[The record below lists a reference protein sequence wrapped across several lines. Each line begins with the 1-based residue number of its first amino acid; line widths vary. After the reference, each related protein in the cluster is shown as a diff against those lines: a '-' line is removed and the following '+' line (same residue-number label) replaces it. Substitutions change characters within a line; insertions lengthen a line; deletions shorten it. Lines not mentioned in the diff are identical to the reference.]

1 MWGAVYHRRM
11 PEGPEVDTDRLH
23 EEIHEELE
31 REGGTLVRQIA
42 LTTAIFA
49 AFAAVAS
56 LLAGS
61 TINEALVLKNEASQ
75 LQGQA
80 SDQWAY
86 YQAKGIKAAV
96 QSAIGASWAASGHAV
111 PQDVQAAEKRYVAQ
125 QQEISNE
132 AKKLEHERDVKSSE
146 ADELIH
152 RHHKFAAAVAIF
164 QVAIALGAVGALTR
178 IRAVWVG
185 SFVTGVV
192 AIVYFLLPFVS
203 R

>member
-1 MWGAVYHRRM
+1 M
-11 PEGPEVDTDRLH
+11 PEGPEVETDQLH
-23 EEIHEELE
+23 EAIHEELE
-31 REGGTLVRQIA
+31 REGGRLLKWIA

-49 AFAAVAS
+49 AFAAIAA

-61 TINEALVLKNEASQ
+61 TINEALVLKTESTR
-75 LQGQA
+75 LQAQA

-86 YQAKGIKAAV
+86 YQAKGIKGAV
-96 QSAIGASWAASGHAV
+96 QAAIGASWAAAGHPVPPAV
-111 PQDVQAAEKRYVAQ
+111 SASERRYADEQ
-125 QQEISNE
+125 QQISKV
-132 AKKLEHERDVKSSE
+132 AAKLEKTRDEKSKE

-178 IRAVWVG
+178 LRIVWLG
-185 SFVTGVV
+185 SFATGIV
-192 AIVYFLLPFVS
+192 AIVLFALPFLG

>member
-1 MWGAVYHRRM
+1 M

-23 EEIHEELE
+23 EAIHEELE
-31 REGGTLVRQIA
+31 HEGSTLVKQIA

-56 LLAGS
+56 LLAGGS
-61 TINEALVLKNEASQ
+61 INEALVLKNESTK

-96 QSAIGASWAASGHAV
+96 QSAIAASWTASGHPV
-111 PQDVQAAEKRYVAQ
+111 PPDVDAAQKKYVAQ

-132 AKKLEHERDVKSSE
+132 AKKLEKERDEKSSE

-178 IRAVWVG
+178 LRIVWIV

-192 AIVYFLLPFVS
+192 AIVYFVLPFVQ

>member
-1 MWGAVYHRRM
+1 M

-23 EEIHEELE
+23 EAIHEEVE
-31 REGGTLVRQIA
+31 REGGALVKQIA

-96 QSAIGASWAASGHAV
+96 QSAIAASWTAAGHPV
-111 PQDVQAAEKRYVAQ
+111 PPDVDAAGKKYIAQ

-132 AKKLEHERDVKSSE
+132 AKKLEHERDAKSSE

-178 IRAVWVG
+178 IRAVWIG
-185 SFVTGVV
+185 SFVTGII
-192 AIVYFLLPFVS
+192 AIVYFLLPFVN

>member
-1 MWGAVYHRRM
+1 M

-23 EEIHEELE
+23 EAIHEELE
-31 REGGTLVRQIA
+31 HEGGSLVKQIA

-61 TINEALVLKNEASQ
+61 TINEALVLKSESTK

-86 YQAKGIKAAV
+86 YQAKGIKGAV
-96 QSAIGASWAASGHAV
+96 QSGISASWAAAGKPAPPAV
-111 PQDVQAAEKRYVAQ
+111 EAAEKKYAAE
-125 QQEISNE
+125 QQEISAE
-132 AKKLEHERDVKSSE
+132 AKKLEQERDEKSKE

-164 QVAIALGAVGALTR
+164 QVAIALGAVAALTR
-178 IRAVWVG
+178 LRIVWIV
-185 SFVTGVV
+185 SFCSGVV
-192 AIVYFLLPFVS
+192 AVVFFILPFVS
-203 R
+203 

>member
-1 MWGAVYHRRM
+1 M

-23 EEIHEELE
+23 EAIHEELE
-31 REGGTLVRQIA
+31 HEGGTLVKQIA

-61 TINEALVLKNEASQ
+61 TINEALVLKSEATR

-86 YQAKGIKAAV
+86 YQAKGIKSAV
-96 QSAIGASWAASGHAV
+96 QSAIGATWSAAGKPA
-111 PQDVQAAEKRYVAQ
+111 PPAIEAAEKKYAAE
-125 QQEISNE
+125 QQEISAE
-132 AKKLEHERDVKSSE
+132 AKKLEQERDEKSKE

-178 IRAVWVG
+178 LRVVWIV
-185 SFVTGVV
+185 SFVAGVV

>member
-1 MWGAVYHRRM
+1 M

-23 EEIHEELE
+23 EQIHEELE
-31 REGGTLVRQIA
+31 KEGGSLVRQIA

-61 TINEALVLKNEASQ
+61 TINEALVLKNESTQ
-75 LQGQA
+75 LQGKA

-96 QSAIGASWAASGHAV
+96 QSSIAASWSAAGKPVPPAV
-111 PQDVQAAEKRYVAQ
+111 EASQKKYATEQE
-125 QQEISNE
+125 EISAE
-132 AKKLEHERDVKSSE
+132 AKKLEKERDAKSSE

-178 IRAVWVG
+178 IRAVWIA
-185 SFVTGVV
+185 SFAAGIV
-192 AIVYFLLPFVS
+192 AIVYFLLPFIG

>member
-1 MWGAVYHRRM
+1 M

-23 EEIHEELE
+23 EQIHEELE
-31 REGGTLVRQIA
+31 REGGALVKQIA

-61 TINEALVLKNEASQ
+61 TINEALVLKNEATQ

-96 QSAIGASWAASGHAV
+96 QSAIAASWTASGHAV
-111 PQDVQAAEKRYVAQ
+111 PADVEAAEKKYAAQ

-132 AKKLEHERDVKSSE
+132 AKKLEHERDAKSSE
-146 ADELIH
+146 AGELIH

-178 IRAVWVG
+178 LRAVWIG

-192 AIVYFLLPFVS
+192 AIGYFLIPFFS

>member
-1 MWGAVYHRRM
+1 M

-23 EEIHEELE
+23 EAIHEELE
-31 REGGTLVRQIA
+31 HEGGSLVKQIA

-49 AFAAVAS
+49 AIAAVAS

-61 TINEALVLKNEASQ
+61 TINEALVLKNEATQ
-75 LQGQA
+75 LQGRA

-96 QSAIGASWAASGHAV
+96 QSAVGASWSAAGKAV
-111 PQDVQAAEKRYVAQ
+111 PPEIGAAEKKYAAE
-125 QQEISNE
+125 QQEISAE
-132 AKKLEHERDVKSSE
+132 AKKLEKERDEKSSE

-178 IRAVWVG
+178 LRPVWIA
-185 SFVTGVV
+185 SFAAGVI
-192 AIVYFLLPFVS
+192 AIVYFILPFLG

>member
-1 MWGAVYHRRM
+1 M
-11 PEGPEVDTDRLH
+11 PEGPEVDIDRLH
-23 EEIHEELE
+23 ESIHEELE
-31 REGGTLVRQIA
+31 REGGTLVKQIA

-61 TINEALVLKNEASQ
+61 TINEALVLKNEATR

-96 QSAIGASWAASGHAV
+96 QSSIGASWAAAGKPV
-111 PQDVQAAEKRYVAQ
+111 PAGVDAAQKKYAEE
-125 QQEISNE
+125 QQEISAE
-132 AKKLEHERDVKSSE
+132 AKKLEHERDEKSKE

-178 IRAVWVG
+178 IRLVWIVSLVAG
-185 SFVTGVV
+185 II
-192 AIVYFLLPFVS
+192 AIVYFALPFLN

>member
-1 MWGAVYHRRM
+1 M

-23 EEIHEELE
+23 EQIHEELE
-31 REGGTLVRQIA
+31 REGGALVKQIA

-61 TINEALVLKNEASQ
+61 TINEALVLKNDATR
-75 LQGQA
+75 LQAQA

-86 YQAKGIKAAV
+86 YQSKGIKAAV
-96 QSAIGASWAASGHAV
+96 QSSIAASWTASGHPVPPAV
-111 PQDVQAAEKRYVAQ
+111 EAAEKRYVAE

-132 AKKLEHERDVKSSE
+132 AKKREHERDAKSSE

-178 IRAVWVG
+178 LRAVWIA
-185 SFVTGVV
+185 SFVAGVV
-192 AIVYFLLPFVS
+192 AIVYFVLPIIS

>member
-1 MWGAVYHRRM
+1 M

-23 EEIHEELE
+23 EQIHEELE
-31 REGGTLVRQIA
+31 KEGGSLVKQIA

-61 TINEALVLKNEASQ
+61 TINEALVLKSEATQ
-75 LQGQA
+75 LQGKA

-96 QSAIGASWAASGHAV
+96 QSSIAASWTAAGKPVPSAV
-111 PQDVQAAEKRYVAQ
+111 EASEKKYAAEQ
-125 QQEISNE
+125 EEISAE
-132 AKKLEHERDVKSSE
+132 AKKLEKERDAKSSE

-178 IRAVWVG
+178 IRAVWLA
-185 SFVTGVV
+185 SFVAGIV
-192 AIVYFLLPFVS
+192 AIVYFALPFVTK
-203 R
+203 

>member
-1 MWGAVYHRRM
+1 M

-23 EEIHEELE
+23 EQIHEELE
-31 REGGTLVRQIA
+31 KEGGSLVRQIA

-61 TINEALVLKNEASQ
+61 TINEALVLKNEATQ
-75 LQGQA
+75 LQGKA

-86 YQAKGIKAAV
+86 FQAKGIKSAV
-96 QSAIGASWAASGHAV
+96 QSSIAASWSAAGKPVPPAV
-111 PQDVQAAEKRYVAQ
+111 EASEKKYAAE
-125 QQEISNE
+125 QQEISAE
-132 AKKLEHERDVKSSE
+132 AKKLEQERDAKSSE

-178 IRAVWVG
+178 IRLVWIA
-185 SFVTGVV
+185 SFVSGIV
-192 AIVYFLLPFVS
+192 AIVYFALPFIG

>member
-1 MWGAVYHRRM
+1 M

-23 EEIHEELE
+23 EAIHEELE
-31 REGGTLVRQIA
+31 HEGGTLVKQIA

-61 TINEALVLKNEASQ
+61 TINEALVLKSESTR

-86 YQAKGIKAAV
+86 YQAKGIKGAV
-96 QSAIGASWAASGHAV
+96 QSAIGATWSAAGKPAPPAV
-111 PQDVQAAEKRYVAQ
+111 EAAEKKYAAE
-125 QQEISNE
+125 QQEISVE
-132 AKKLEHERDVKSSE
+132 AKKLEQERDEKSKE

-178 IRAVWVG
+178 LRIVWIA
-185 SFVTGVV
+185 SFVAGIV
-192 AIVYFLLPFVS
+192 AIVYFSLPFVS
-203 R
+203 P

>member
-1 MWGAVYHRRM
+1 M

-23 EEIHEELE
+23 EQIHEELE
-31 REGGTLVRQIA
+31 REGGALVKQIA

-61 TINEALVLKNEASQ
+61 TVNEALVLKNEATQ
-75 LQGQA
+75 LQGKA

-96 QSAIGASWAASGHAV
+96 QSAIGASWASAGKPV
-111 PQDVQAAEKRYVAQ
+111 PPSVEAAEKKYGTE
-125 QQEISNE
+125 QQEISVE
-132 AKKLEHERDVKSSE
+132 AKKLEKERDEKSSE

-152 RHHKFAAAVAIF
+152 RHHRFAAAVAIF

-178 IRAVWVG
+178 LRIVWVG
-185 SFVTGVV
+185 SFVTGLV
-192 AIVYFLLPFVS
+192 AIVYFLLPFFG

>member
-1 MWGAVYHRRM
+1 M

-23 EEIHEELE
+23 EQIHEELE
-31 REGGTLVRQIA
+31 HEGGTLVKQIA

-61 TINEALVLKNEASQ
+61 TINEALVLKNEATQ

-86 YQAKGIKAAV
+86 YQAKGIKGAV
-96 QSAIGASWAASGHAV
+96 QSSIAAAWSAAGKPVPPAV
-111 PQDVQAAEKRYVAQ
+111 EAAEKKYASD
-125 QQEISNE
+125 QQEISAE
-132 AKKLEHERDVKSSE
+132 AKKLEHERDEKSKE

-178 IRAVWVG
+178 LRAVWIA

-203 R
+203 M

>member
-1 MWGAVYHRRM
+1 M

-23 EEIHEELE
+23 EQIHEELE
-31 REGGTLVRQIA
+31 REGGALVKQIA

-61 TINEALVLKNEASQ
+61 TINEALVLKNEATQ

-96 QSAIGASWAASGHAV
+96 QSAIAASWTASGHPV
-111 PQDVQAAEKRYVAQ
+111 PADVDAAEKKYVAQ

-178 IRAVWVG
+178 LRSVWIA

-192 AIVYFLLPFVS
+192 AIVYFLLPFVT